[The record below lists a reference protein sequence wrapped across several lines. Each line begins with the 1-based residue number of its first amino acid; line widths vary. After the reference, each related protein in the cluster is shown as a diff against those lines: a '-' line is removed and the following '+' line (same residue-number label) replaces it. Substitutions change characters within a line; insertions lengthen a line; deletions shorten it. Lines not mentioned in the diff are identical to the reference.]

1 MRYPAPPSQVDLKVT
16 EPSSDFKKEALKVMG
31 SILLF
36 MLVYV
41 LLIALAIGLAIL
53 AGYGGIA
60 LILLRPSLIT
70 LVLGLGLAGL
80 GIMVLFFL
88 VKFMF
93 TQNKVDR
100 SHLIEVTR
108 QQQPDLFA
116 FIERL
121 TKDIGAPFPK
131 RIYFSSDVN
140 ASVFYDSGFWSMFLP
155 IRKNL
160 QIGLGLVNTLTLSE
174 FKAVLAHEF
183 GHFSQ
188 RSMKLGSYVY
198 NVNQVIFNM
207 LYDNQGYGK
216 ALESW
221 SNING
226 YFAFFANITVGI
238 VKGIQW
244 LLQQMYGI
252 INKTYMSLSRQMEFH
267 ADAVAA
273 SAAGSRQ
280 LASALLKLDMA
291 NATQQKLY
299 QTYNNWLSD
308 NVKAVNMFPHHREVM
323 KQFAQEYHLPVVNG
337 LPTVDENAAKR
348 LASSRVV
355 VNDQWASHPG
365 TEDRVHQLNQLNIVA
380 ENANDP
386 AWVVFHQPEQ
396 VQENMTAFVYQS
408 VTLKGLPVLLDED
421 AFRIRYLAETSMY
434 TYPEI
439 YKGYFNSRPITEI
452 NPDQPQV
459 RDAGRLEEIL
469 TEETLQLPKKLEVL
483 TNDIATVE
491 SITQNNSGINTFD
504 FDSHR
509 YKQHQAKEILQQLKD
524 EKEQLTAALAYAD
537 KRIFALTYHAA
548 EQRGQVEKWRE
559 EFRSWLTCEQQ
570 AAETFAFYS
579 EIMSIVQPVYQ
590 DQVTI
595 DDAQTVQNKLRLN
608 EPKGKD
614 WIRKLLQQSDS
625 LPMNEDEKQLL
636 QQFANSEWTYFEIKA
651 GFHNENLDRCIRVMG
666 LLQYLHAQLSVR
678 AKKNYLEWQA
688 ELLSN

>member
-1 MRYPAPPSQVDLKVT
+1 MHYPATPSQVDLKVT

-88 VKFMF
+88 VKFLF

-100 SHLIEVTR
+100 SHLIEVSR

-221 SNING
+221 GNVNG
-226 YFAFFANITVGI
+226 YFAFFATITVGI

-323 KQFAQEYHLPVVNG
+323 KQFAQEYHLPLVNG

-355 VNDQWASHPG
+355 VNDQWASHPS

-386 AWVVFHQPEQ
+386 AWVIFHQPEQ
-396 VQENMTAFVYQS
+396 VQENMTEFVYQS

-421 AFRIRYLAETSMY
+421 AFRQRYLAETSMY

-439 YKGYFNSRPITEI
+439 YKGYFNNRPITEI

-459 RDAGRLEEIL
+459 RDAGRLAEIL

-491 SITQNNSGINTFD
+491 SITENNSGINTFD

-537 KRIFALTYHAA
+537 KRIFALAYHAA
-548 EQRGQVEKWRE
+548 EQRGQVEKWKE

-570 AAETFAFYS
+570 ATETFAFYS
-579 EIMSIVQPVYQ
+579 EIMSIIEPVYQ

-595 DDAQTVQNKLRLN
+595 DDAQTVHNKLRLN

-614 WIRKLLQQSDS
+614 WIRKLLQQSDA
-625 LPMNEDEKQLL
+625 LPVNEDEKKLL
-636 QQFANSEWTYFEIKA
+636 QEFTDSEWTYFEIKT
-651 GFHNENLDRCIRVMG
+651 GVHNENLDRCIRVMG

-678 AKKNYLEWQA
+678 AKKSYLEWQA
-688 ELLSN
+688 ELLRN